1 MDFKNVQSGLL
12 IGRWKFNFS
21 VVPPRMK
28 QHRVQDINP
37 SSNHDNLD
45 ILGDLKAI
53 QLVEQFQ
60 HCAPHFVALFS
71 DFFQL

>member
-1 MDFKNVQSGLL
+1 
-12 IGRWKFNFS
+12 
-21 VVPPRMK
+21 MK

-60 HCAPHFVALFS
+60 HCAPHFAAPFS
-71 DFFQL
+71 DFFQLWGANKVNFSHEDVT